1 MRTNIKQWLLIA
13 GMAMGTLP
21 ATAQGDVG
29 EVTRPPH
36 GQRMEQM
43 QADLGLTDAQVAQ
56 IKAIRERYRPER
68 KAMRE
73 AELKDPAL
81 EARRKQMREEE
92 QAAVKAVLTPD
103 QQVRFEELRAVR
115 HAHGHQPM
123 SPEQRQYFQEQ
134 VLPTLLAQRLKLE
147 TALSTADKA
156 TVERLRGE
164 LQALRETRKSEMPR
178 GDRTQHTPPSEADRA
193 RMEAFHAKRH
203 AIMEEAASVAGRYM
217 TQIKALHEEIKPQME
232 RFRAEMEAQ
241 RPAQPAYA
249 PAGKPRHMRDGKKQ
263 MDAAHFLLMDPAQV
277 PGQGRKKAERT
288 GQIGLEVFPN
298 PAVSRATLRYAVPSA
313 GMTKVELLDGQG
325 KVLRVLAE
333 GQVPAGEHFV
343 DLDTQAMAA
352 GTYYF
357 RITDQAG
364 SKVRTLK
371 VVH

>member
-103 QQVRFEELRAVR
+103 QQVRFEELRAAR
-115 HAHGHQPM
+115 HAQGHQPM

-147 TALSTADKA
+147 AALS
-156 TVERLRGE
+156 
-164 LQALRETRKSEMPR
+164 
-178 GDRTQHTPPSEADRA
+178 
-193 RMEAFHAKRH
+193 
-203 AIMEEAASVAGRYM
+203 
-217 TQIKALHEEIKPQME
+217 
-232 RFRAEMEAQ
+232 
-241 RPAQPAYA
+241 A
-249 PAGKPRHMRDGKKQ
+249 PA
-263 MDAAHFLLMDPAQV
+263 AAQ
-277 PGQGRKKAERT
+277 
-288 GQIGLEVFPN
+288 
-298 PAVSRATLRYAVPSA
+298 
-313 GMTKVELLDGQG
+313 
-325 KVLRVLAE
+325 
-333 GQVPAGEHFV
+333 
-343 DLDTQAMAA
+343 
-352 GTYYF
+352 
-357 RITDQAG
+357 
-364 SKVRTLK
+364 
-371 VVH
+371 